1 MSSPAGN
8 HYSTVGDFL
17 KLADALLTHRLLDS
31 ARSSAVLGMRYASGT
46 DFRAN
51 GGGPGVNAEFSIFPS
66 GYAVVVLSNYD
77 PPAATSVAEHVRS
90 LLVASS
96 PENVPQRPLAALSGQ
111 QAPAGLRQ
119 EIDGLLAAMVAAL
132 KADPARVAGFYTDDA
147 SILGGGSRYV
157 GRAEV
162 DQYWR
167 EATMFADW
175 TLEVIEVGGEP
186 KAPWVRGR
194 STLVGNSGR
203 RMATEFIGLL
213 KRQPDGRLKFYVDM
227 FVAASPGMRRP
238 GG

>member
-90 LLVASS
+90 L
-96 PENVPQRPLAALSGQ
+96 QAA
-111 QAPAGLRQ
+111 AGLRL

-132 KADPARVAGFYTDDA
+132 KADPASVAGFYTDDA

-213 KRQPDGRLKFYVDM
+213 ERQPDGRLKFYVDM